1 MTTDPPDAEP
11 AAQRLDVAM
20 GIDIVEASADRVVA
34 TMPVAGNTQPF
45 GLLHGGATCVLAET
59 VGSIAATLHAG
70 DGKVAVGVDINAT
83 HHRAKRDGM
92 VTGVATPLHR
102 GRSVTCYEI
111 AVSDEE
117 GRRIATA
124 RLTCQIVDAPGVT
137 HELLATPTRDLS

>member
-1 MTTDPPDAEP
+1 MTTDLIDPRSMA
-11 AAQRLDVAM
+11 RLDVTM
-20 GIDIVEASADRVVA
+20 GIEILEASPDRVVA

-70 DGKVAVGVDINAT
+70 EGKVAVGVDLNAT
-83 HHRAKRDGM
+83 HHRAMRQGL

-102 GRSVTCYEI
+102 GRTVACYEI
-111 AVSDEE
+111 AVSDEA

-124 RLTCQIVDAPGVT
+124 RLTCQIINAPGVT
-137 HELLATPTRDLS
+137 HAALATPTRPA